1 MFWPLPVRCEVRLLL
16 QYDDYDPTDIPA
28 DQAAPA
34 PAEYLPA
41 PRRGRKLSNR
51 KEMSA
56 MGKMKRKMKEHMKM
70 LNTKR
75 AKTGQN
81 QRKPKAFRSSLRR
94 FSGRALSSAT
104 SEARRQGRQI
114 MSVSEWL
121 RRGWPA
127 RLEDTATWLTY
138 YNLYR
143 TSCSGLVI
151 VQSL

>member
-1 MFWPLPVRCEVRLLL
+1 ML

-81 QRKPKAFRSSLRR
+81 ARKPKAFRSSLRR

-121 RRGWPA
+121 RRG
-127 RLEDTATWLTY
+127 
-138 YNLYR
+138 
-143 TSCSGLVI
+143 
-151 VQSL
+151 